1 MPFFHKISYIMNLV
15 LWNNYTLVLVWTEP
29 ASSSERHEIQEGII
43 VLFLNTTIHITSHQP
58 YVSTLLC
65 SWILM
70 EQLHMHQPS
79 PWIKCGEAWI
89 QKIIMIGFCHVH
101 INYPSFGNYETF
113 HFYIECIDRNLD
125 SWSYQLVLNPTRP
138 RDCLSI
144 MFPATHSGE
153 NRMELNTCCPVMQSS
168 CRSRNM
174 L

>member
-1 MPFFHKISYIMNLV
+1 MSFLHKISYIMNLV
-15 LWNNYTLVLVWTEP
+15 LWNNYTLVLVWIEL
-29 ASSSERHEIQEGII
+29 ASSSNFNG
-43 VLFLNTTIHITSHQP
+43 TI
-58 YVSTLLC
+58 TLLC

-89 QKIIMIGFCHVH
+89 KKIIMIGFCHVH

-125 SWSYQLVLNPTRP
+125 SWSYQLVLNPARP

-144 MFPATHSGE
+144 MFPTTHSGE
-153 NRMELNTCCPVMQSS
+153 NRMGLNM
-168 CRSRNM
+168 
-174 L
+174 